1 MHDFY
6 KNLELVKKLSK
17 ELVDAMNDSSDNMQN
32 EDILA
37 LNIIQN
43 CKMMDIPLEIFI
55 TDIIDNIK

>member
-55 TDIIDNIK
+55 TDVIDNIK